1 MKKDVE
7 RERGRARGD
16 ERMKREINR
25 QIETDHTLA
34 RVNVAFTLFS
44 FSSNTLLQ
52 LVMAHFGFFCFRL
65 VNERLMYNLTKAS
78 VHNSSSSLSFS
89 LEDSKRRIA

>member
-1 MKKDVE
+1 MK
-7 RERGRARGD
+7 
-16 ERMKREINR
+16 KREINR
-25 QIETDHTLA
+25 QIETEPDHTLA

-52 LVMAHFGFFCFRL
+52 LVMAHFSFFCFRL